1 MRIISQYFSDVEGI
15 TVFPVIGMFVSISFF
30 LFLIY
35 YVVSLSAGYVN
46 ELSNMPLKN
55 DFEENEEINN
65 NKEFRHGE

>member
-1 MRIISQYFSDVEGI
+1 
-15 TVFPVIGMFVSISFF
+15 MFVFFSFF

-35 YVVSLSAGYVN
+35 YVISLSKGYVN

-65 NKEFRHGE
+65 NKEFRHGEQ